1 MILIPGNIF
10 GNLSIIS
17 DDYNWDMIGELNLFN
32 I

>member
-1 MILIPGNIF
+1 MYNNNKNKYFL
-10 GNLSIIS
+10 LSTIS

>member
-1 MILIPGNIF
+1 MILISGNIF
-10 GNLSIIS
+10 ENLSTIS